1 MYELLTG
8 VLPWS
13 GKGYIEVFQSK
24 MQKAPPKMAIRAPS
38 IEVNPV
44 LEAVI
49 STGLRAVRS
58 ERHPSAT
65 AFLDRLQAVDL
76 DS

>member
-24 MQKAPPKMAIRAPS
+24 MQARPPAMSERAPGV
-38 IEVNPV
+38 EVSAA
-44 LEAVI
+44 LEEVI
-49 STGLRAVRS
+49 SIVLSAKRARRS
-58 ERHPSAT
+58 T
-65 AFLDRLQAVDL
+65 CQ
-76 DS
+76 